1 MTGLARCTCVL
12 RVFCAGH
19 GKGSAPLRHCCGT
32 PWPARSVRSAHRMPL
47 TQGAPARRGSSTCG
61 RARTAQSGGMRS
73 VKAHV
78 RRSMRERPARGACRS
93 RACTHGSL
101 HRGTGSN
108 TTHADELSI
117 DADGSAV
124 LLGSLTCAGQS
135 ATSWHTMGCTCTD
148 ESSARTC
155 ERRPVHWSC
164 ASSLNHSVEAIDTPI
179 IVQTRPTFRDQPSPH
194 EQLEILRKGWVAS
207 GSRE

>member
-1 MTGLARCTCVL
+1 
-12 RVFCAGH
+12 
-19 GKGSAPLRHCCGT
+19 
-32 PWPARSVRSAHRMPL
+32 MPL
-47 TQGAPARRGSSTCG
+47 AQGAPARRGSSTCG

-93 RACTHGSL
+93 RACAQGPV

-108 TTHADELSI
+108 TTHADEP
-117 DADGSAV
+117 SAV

-179 IVQTRPTFRDQPSPH
+179 IVHTRPKFRDQPALPSSWKSC
-194 EQLEILRKGWVAS
+194 ERDGWPAGHARGPGARALAQ
-207 GSRE
+207 GSAWDVQGSSLPARRLADQENPTLPCANAEPCRSAQTT